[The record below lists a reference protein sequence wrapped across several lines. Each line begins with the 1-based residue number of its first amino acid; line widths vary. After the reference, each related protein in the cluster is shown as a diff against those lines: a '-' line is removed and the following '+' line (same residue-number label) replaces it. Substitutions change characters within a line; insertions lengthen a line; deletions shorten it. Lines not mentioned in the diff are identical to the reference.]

1 MDFKKVKENLKK
13 ALTKYDVQE
22 IRVGY
27 CELQECI
34 KVIIHVNDLDIDVR
48 DIKESVE
55 SVLSFYVDKYL
66 LLLEVWIKFNF
77 YEPKGSFFCTK
88 TNFYSVFLE

>member
-1 MDFKKVKENLKK
+1 MINVDFKKVKENLKK
-13 ALTKYDVQE
+13 ALIKYDVQE

-48 DIKESVE
+48 DLRDSVE
-55 SVLSFYVDKYL
+55 SVLSFYVDKYV
-66 LLLEVWIKFNF
+66 LLLEV
-77 YEPKGSFFCTK
+77 
-88 TNFYSVFLE
+88 

>member
-22 IRVGY
+22 IRVVY

-48 DIKESVE
+48 DLKESVE
-55 SVLSFYVDKYL
+55 SILSFYVDKYV
-66 LLLEVWIKFNF
+66 LLLEV
-77 YEPKGSFFCTK
+77 
-88 TNFYSVFLE
+88 